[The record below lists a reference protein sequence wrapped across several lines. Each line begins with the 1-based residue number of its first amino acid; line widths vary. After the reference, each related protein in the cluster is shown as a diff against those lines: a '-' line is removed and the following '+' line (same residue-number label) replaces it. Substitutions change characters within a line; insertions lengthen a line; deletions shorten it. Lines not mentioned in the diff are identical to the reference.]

1 MKKISI
7 ISLTVLLVTNCLLP
21 SDGSRQF
28 TDRVNTFLGTE
39 TLWDSV
45 ELGFHPTRRTWGAEV
60 FPGSSLP
67 NAMVQVSPVTTF
79 RSGAGYQYE
88 DTLIYGFSH
97 TNKGHWNLNHIPVL
111 PVRGEVSLDDYGSRY
126 SHNRESARPAY
137 YSVYLERYGVNVELT
152 STLRAA
158 YHRYTWDQA
167 GERSVLFNMPRS
179 NEHVDDYSIEQV
191 AENAFAGHQHTGRQ
205 TVYFYAVANDS
216 VISIDEITK
225 DNGNGIWD
233 SPDAAGAD
241 PENPKRYTKPIPVVR
256 FEDSSKPLE
265 LKIGISFASIDG
277 AKRNLEAEMLGKN
290 FKQVQKEGN
299 DIWNELLGKIEVEG
313 GTETQQNLFYTTL
326 YRSMLWPALRSD
338 VDGSFTDP
346 KGNIRKEDFHYYT
359 EPSFWDDY
367 RNKLVLLG
375 MLSPE
380 VANDVISS
388 CIVMGEADNGFM
400 PTFFH
405 GDHASVFVTGSYLR
419 GLRDFDVQKA
429 YSMMLKNATV
439 EGPSRPYL
447 QEYIDNGYVSEV
459 ELKGEVLIW
468 SDAKAGVTKTQE
480 YSYDDYAVALLAI
493 ELGDTASHDMLME
506 RVYNYRNV
514 FDTSIMFARGKLADG
529 RWVDNFD
536 PGFPYYQ
543 YQYRE
548 ATGWMSSFFAPHDT
562 EGLISLFGGPEAL
575 EGQLD
580 KFYTTPWEGH
590 EAHNLSGFVGQ
601 YCHGNQPA
609 HTAPFLYYFIGK
621 PQKSQ
626 ALIDHLLN
634 NYYTMGEHGLA
645 YSGMDDAGEMSSWF
659 VLSAIG
665 LYTYSP
671 ADPEYLV
678 SVPLFDKV
686 TFHLGEQ
693 PLTII
698 REGESRVLK
707 SVECNGRPL
716 DGLFVDHAS
725 LAAGAQLKV
734 ITE

>member
-1 MKKISI
+1 MKKIALIVITALS
-7 ISLTVLLVTNCLLP
+7 VVCCLAP
-21 SDGSRQF
+21 FGVRQF
-28 TDRVNTFLGTE
+28 TDRVNPFLGTE

-97 TNKGHWNLNHIPVL
+97 TNKGHWDLNHIPVL
-111 PVRGEVSLDDYGSRY
+111 PVRGHVTIDDYGSKFT
-126 SHNRESARPAY
+126 HDRESARPAY
-137 YSVYLERYGVNVELT
+137 YRVYLERYGVDVELT

-158 YHRYTWDQA
+158 YHRYTWDKA
-167 GERSVLFNMPRS
+167 GERSVLFNLPRS
-179 NEHVDDYSIEQV
+179 NERVNDYAIKQESETVCSGYQR
-191 AENAFAGHQHTGRQ
+191 TGRQ
-205 TVYFYAVANDS
+205 TVYFYAVANAKVVS
-216 VISIDEITK
+216 IEEIIENKGGVIRDC
-225 DNGNGIWD
+225 
-233 SPDAAGAD
+233 PDAAGA
-241 PENPKRYTKPIPVVR
+241 EHYYHRRYTAPIPVVR

-265 LKIGISFASIDG
+265 LKIGFSFVSVDG
-277 AKRNLEAEMLGKN
+277 AKKNLEAEMIDKT
-290 FKQVQKEGN
+290 FEQVKKEGN
-299 DIWNELLGKIEVEG
+299 AIWNGMLAKINVEG
-313 GTETQQNLFYTTL
+313 GSQKQKNLFYTTM
-326 YRSMLWPALRSD
+326 YRSLLWPALRSD
-338 VDGSFTDP
+338 VDSCFTDP
-346 KGNIRKEDFHYYT
+346 KGNIRKQDFHYYT
-359 EPSFWDDY
+359 GPSFWDDY

-388 CIVMGEADNGFM
+388 CLVNGEAYGGFM

-419 GLRDFDVQKA
+419 GLRDYDVQKA
-429 YSMMLKNATV
+429 YAMMLKNATV

-459 ELKGEVLIW
+459 VLQGEILFW
-468 SDAKAGVTKTQE
+468 SDAKSGVTKTQE
-480 YSYDDYAVALLAI
+480 YSYDDYAVALLAR
-493 ELGDTASHDMLME
+493 ELGDTVSHDMLMK
-506 RVYNYRNV
+506 RIHNYKNV
-514 FDTSIMFARGKLADG
+514 FDPSTLFARGRLADG
-529 RWVDNFD
+529 SWVDNFD
-536 PGFPYYQ
+536 PCFPYYY

-562 EGLISLFGGPEAL
+562 EGLIELFGGPEVF
-575 EGQLD
+575 EKQLD
-580 KFYTTPWEGH
+580 KFYTLPWGGY
-590 EAHNLSGFVGQ
+590 EAHNLSGFIGQ

-621 PQKSQ
+621 PHKSQ

-634 NYYTMGEHGLA
+634 NFYSMGDHGLA

-678 SVPLFDKV
+678 TVPLFDKI
-686 TFHLGEQ
+686 TFELGEK
-693 PLTII
+693 PFTIV

-707 SVECNGRPL
+707 TIECDGKPL

-725 LAAGAQLKV
+725 LVAGAKLKIV
-734 ITE
+734 TE

>member
-1 MKKISI
+1 MKKAAFIF
-7 ISLTVLLVTNCLLP
+7 LTVLISASCLGP
-21 SDGSRQF
+21 ANSRQL
-28 TDRVNTFLGTE
+28 TDRVNTLLGTE

-88 DTLIYGFSH
+88 DTIIYGFSH

-111 PVRGEVSLDDYGSRY
+111 PVRGEISLDDYGSKY
-126 SHNRESARPAY
+126 SHNRETARPAY

-158 YHRYTWDQA
+158 YHRYTWDET

-179 NEHVDDYSIEQV
+179 NENVDDYSIEQV
-191 AENAFAGHQHTGRQ
+191 AENAIAGHQHTGRQ
-205 TVYFYAVANDS
+205 TVYFYAVADAE
-216 VISIDEITK
+216 VVSIEEITK

-233 SPDAAGAD
+233 SDDAAGSD
-241 PENPKRYTKPIPVVR
+241 PANRKRYTKPIPVVR
-256 FEDSSKPLE
+256 FKDSAEPLE
-265 LKIGISFASIDG
+265 LKIGISFASIEG
-277 AKRNLEAEMLGKN
+277 ARKNLEAEMLDKS
-290 FKQVQKEGN
+290 FKQVKKEGN
-299 DIWNELLGKIEVEG
+299 EIWNELLGKIEVEG
-313 GTETQQNLFYTTL
+313 GTETQKNLFYTTL

-338 VDGSFTDP
+338 VDGNFTDP

-375 MLSPE
+375 LLSPE

-419 GLRDFDVQKA
+419 GLRGFDVQKA

-447 QEYIDNGYVSEV
+447 QEYIENGYVSEV
-459 ELKGEVLIW
+459 ELKGEILIW

-480 YSYDDYAVALLAI
+480 YSYDDYSVALLAK
-493 ELGDTASHDMLME
+493 ELGDTSSYDMLMK
-506 RVYNYRNV
+506 RAHNYKNV
-514 FDTSIMFARGKLADG
+514 FDTSILFARGKLADG
-529 RWVDNFD
+529 RWVDNYD

-543 YQYRE
+543 YQFRE

-562 EGLISLFGGPEAL
+562 DGLISLFGGPDIFER
-575 EGQLD
+575 QLD

-626 ALIDHLLN
+626 ALIDYLLN
-634 NYYTMGEHGLA
+634 NFYSMGEHNLA

-659 VLSAIG
+659 VMSAIG

-678 SVPLFDKV
+678 TVPLFDKV
-686 TFHLGEQ
+686 TFRIGEK

-698 REGESRVLK
+698 REGESRTLK
-707 SVECNGRPL
+707 SVECNGKPIE
-716 DGLFVDHAS
+716 GLFVDHAS
-725 LAAGAQLKV
+725 LAAGAQLKIV
-734 ITE
+734 TE

>member
-1 MKKISI
+1 MKKLLLLLITSI
-7 ISLTVLLVTNCLLP
+7 LVSNCLAL
-21 SDGSRQF
+21 SGARQF

-111 PVRGEVSLDDYGSRY
+111 PVRGEISLDDYGSKF
-126 SHNRESARPAY
+126 SHDRESARPAY
-137 YSVYLERYGVNVELT
+137 YSVYLERYRVNVELT

-158 YHRYTWDQA
+158 YHRYIWDEA

-179 NEHVDDYSIEQV
+179 NEHVDDYSIKQV

-205 TVYFYAVANDS
+205 TVYFYAIANDN
-216 VISIDEITK
+216 VVSIDEITK
-225 DNGNGIWD
+225 DTGKGIWD

-241 PENPKRYTKPIPVVR
+241 PANQRRYTKPIPVVR
-256 FEDSSKPLE
+256 FKDSAKPLE
-265 LKIGISFASIDG
+265 LKIGISFASIEG
-277 AKRNLEAEMLGKN
+277 AKKNLETEMLDKS

-299 DIWNELLGKIEVEG
+299 DIWNKLLGKIKVEG
-313 GTETQQNLFYTTL
+313 GTPTQQSLFYTTM

-380 VANDVISS
+380 VANDVINS
-388 CIVMGEADNGFM
+388 CLVMGEANSGFM

-405 GDHASVFVTGSYLR
+405 GDHASVFITGSYLR
-419 GLRDFDVQKA
+419 GIRDYDVQKA
-429 YSMMLKNATV
+429 YAMMLKNATV

-459 ELKGEVLIW
+459 ELKGDIEIW
-468 SDAKAGVTKTQE
+468 ADAKAAVTKTQE
-480 YSYDDYAVALLAI
+480 YSYDDYAVALLAH
-493 ELGDTASHDMLME
+493 ELGDDENHAMLM
-506 RVYNYRNV
+506 RRIHNYKNV
-514 FDTSIMFARGKLADG
+514 FDTSTLFARGKLSDG

-536 PGFPYYQ
+536 PCFPYYQ

-548 ATGWMSSFFAPHDT
+548 ATGWMSTFFAPHDT
-562 EGLISLFGGPEAL
+562 EGLIELFGGPEVF
-575 EGQLD
+575 EQQLD
-580 KFYTTPWEGH
+580 KFYTIPWQGY

-601 YCHGNQPA
+601 YCHGNQPD

-634 NYYTMGEHGLA
+634 NFYTMGEHGLA
-645 YSGMDDAGEMSSWF
+645 YAGMDDAGEMSSWF

-678 SVPLFDKV
+678 TVPLFDKV
-686 TFHLGEQ
+686 TFELGEK
-693 PLTII
+693 PFTII
-698 REGESRVLK
+698 REGESRTMK
-707 SVECNGRPL
+707 NVECNGKPL
-716 DGLFVDHAS
+716 ERLFVDHAS
-725 LAAGAQLKV
+725 LAAGAELKV
-734 ITE
+734 MTE